1 MDAKQT
7 VKTRILVVD
16 DSRLMRKAAIKMLE
30 AEFDIVVA
38 EDGVE
43 AWELLQSDTKIQ
55 VVFTDLSMPRCDGYE
70 LLKLVRSSEESG
82 LQNMPMIVITGAE
95 NDDTARQKALDTG
108 ATDFITKPFTSIDV
122 LARARAHANYQ
133 RITRQLQAQ
142 ATLDAL
148 TGLANKAGF
157 LDRLQQDISY
167 ARRHQH
173 SLALVRLEIDNLR
186 NIFLEQGR
194 NEAEFLI
201 RHIAQLLR
209 SRIRKEDSAA
219 RIGLGSFVLS
229 LPSGKVEGLQGM
241 LQRLHSEVLA
251 QPPEMN
257 GRKILVSFKTTVL
270 DVEVGLNPGAAEVL
284 SQCETQFVNQQKGV
298 LAPAKNIEA
307 IVATPTP
314 VQTVETPEVAAAPMA
329 VRAQEAE
336 LVSIDE
342 MLAQME
348 GGNTETVT
356 AKMSPILRRLLPL
369 FRLLTQSQRM
379 QLIAFLQKL

>member
-1 MDAKQT
+1 MDASQS

-38 EDGVE
+38 EDGLE

-70 LLKLVRSSEESG
+70 LLKLVRASEESG
-82 LQNMPMIVITGAE
+82 LQNTPMIVITGAE
-95 NDDTARQKALDTG
+95 NDEGARQKALDAG

-142 ATLDAL
+142 ATMDAL
-148 TGLANKAGF
+148 TGLANKTGF

-186 NIFLEQGR
+186 SIFLEQGR

-229 LPSGKVEGLQGM
+229 LPSGKVDGLQGM
-241 LQRLHSEVLA
+241 LQRLHAEVVA
-251 QPPEMN
+251 QPPELN
-257 GRKILVSFKTTVL
+257 GRKVLVTFKTTVL
-270 DVEVGLNPGAAEVL
+270 DVEVGLGPNAADVLVQCDNQFAAMLKGEVP
-284 SQCETQFVNQQKGV
+284 
-298 LAPAKNIEA
+298 APVQVIEA
-307 IVATPTP
+307 PTP
-314 VQTVETPEVAAAPMA
+314 APTAVAQ
-329 VRAQEAE
+329 VQEAE
-336 LVSIDE
+336 PIRIDE
-342 MLAQME
+342 MLKHMDS
-348 GGNTETVT
+348 GDTETVT
-356 AKMSPILRRLLPL
+356 AKMSQILRRLLPL